1 MEAIVAVFSDWGIG
15 SEGTQQVVLRA
26 DRQHFREI
34 TDGAAVIVG
43 RRTMEDFPGGKPL
56 KGRDNI
62 VITRQDLTIEGAEV
76 VHSALEAAAAASARD
91 RAIVIGGA
99 TVYRQMLP
107 WMDIVHITKIDLAPK
122 SDSFFPNLDEMPD
135 WSCTDSTPWME
146 ENGVRYSF
154 CTYRKT

>member
-107 WMDIVHITKIDLAPK
+107 WMDTVHITKIDLAPK
-122 SDSFFPNLDEMPD
+122 SDSVFPNLDEMPD
-135 WSCTDSTPWME
+135 WS
-146 ENGVRYSF
+146 
-154 CTYRKT
+154 